1 MAQVVAAPIEAPSV
15 DASAERQRLEV
26 ALPNL
31 RKLFT
36 WGDLGEAEYT
46 RQKRDLEQE
55 LARLWSGKKVSP
67 QEAARLRLRHGR
79 GTTHRRERHRRP
91 APPA

>member
-36 WGDLGEAEYT
+36 WGALGEAEYT
-46 RQKRDLEQE
+46 RQKRELEQE
-55 LARLWSGKKVSP
+55 WARLWPDAGPVRLDDVHR
-67 QEAARLRLRHGR
+67 AAELLRDVGRL
-79 GTTHRRERHRRP
+79 
-91 APPA
+91 

>member
-1 MAQVVAAPIEAPSV
+1 MAQVIAAPIEAPSV

-55 LARLWSGKKVSP
+55 LARL
-67 QEAARLRLRHGR
+67 
-79 GTTHRRERHRRP
+79 
-91 APPA
+91 